1 VNLRHLLLVFALL
14 VTVETKAMN
23 LNDTFN
29 LLTTP
34 VAASNAQQ
42 QSLGT
47 AFFYHRLAPPED
59 PTKKGPQWRAVQD
72 TWLVTNRHVVLP
84 KVGEKEVAPDTFA
97 FHLRKIVDKRLQ
109 WEPIVLPRDQLLRR
123 AKFHTDPSV
132 DVSLVKVQD
141 LITDRI
147 AKKDSQYLQY
157 YAVSRE
163 NFAGE
168 NNIEVQASD
177 DIVVVGYPRGFYDE
191 VNLFPI
197 VKAGIVASR
206 WGAHFG
212 GKPFFLIDAKLFPG
226 SSGSIVVSK
235 PIDIVVRGG
244 QVFHAPEKQF
254 AFLGI
259 YSGEPFR
266 EGCTIEAEDLVIKQ
280 KLGFNVGIV
289 WYAWLVEDIIERGV
303 DFKP

>member
-1 VNLRHLLLVFALL
+1 
-14 VTVETKAMN
+14 MD

-29 LLTTP
+29 LMTTP
-34 VAASNAQQ
+34 VAASVAQWET
-42 QSLGT
+42 LGT
-47 AFFYHRLAPPED
+47 TFFYHRLAPPED
-59 PTKKGPQWRAVQD
+59 PTKKEPQWRAVQD

-84 KVGEKEVAPDTFA
+84 KIGETEHAPDTFT
-97 FHLRKIVDKRLQ
+97 FHLRKIVEKNLR
-109 WEPIVLPRDQLLRR
+109 WEAVVLPGAELLQR
-123 AKFHTDPSV
+123 ARFHSDPSV
-132 DVSLVKVQD
+132 DVAVARVQD
-141 LITDRI
+141 VITDRI
-147 AKKDSQYLQY
+147 AKQDVQYLQY

-168 NNIEVQASD
+168 NYVDVQASD
-177 DIVVVGYPRGFYDE
+177 DVVVVGYPRGFYDE

-212 GKPFFLIDAKLFPG
+212 GQPFFLIDAKLFPG

-244 QVFHAPEKQF
+244 QLFHSAEKQF
-254 AFLGI
+254 AFLGV

-266 EGCTIEAEDLVIKQ
+266 EGRTIEAEDLVIKQ

-289 WYAWLVEDIIERGV
+289 WYAWLIEEIIDKGVEFE
-303 DFKP
+303 P

>member
-1 VNLRHLLLVFALL
+1 
-14 VTVETKAMN
+14 MN

-34 VAASNAQQ
+34 VAASVVGQ

-47 AFFYHRLAPPED
+47 AFFFHRLAPPED

-72 TWLVTNRHVVLP
+72 TWLITNRHAVLLRA
-84 KVGEKEVAPDTFA
+84 GDKELHPETFT
-97 FHLRKIVDKRLQ
+97 FHLRKIVDKSLE
-109 WEPIVLPRDQLLRR
+109 WEEVVLPRAQLFER
-123 AKFHTDPSV
+123 ARFHSDPDI
-132 DVSLVKVQD
+132 DVAAIRVQD

-147 AKKDSQYLQY
+147 AKKDAQYLQY

-168 NNIEVQASD
+168 NNIDVQASD
-177 DIVVVGYPRGFYDE
+177 DVIVVGYPRGFYDE

-206 WGAHFG
+206 WGAHFS
-212 GKPFFLIDAKLFPG
+212 GKPYFLIDAKLFPG

-244 QVFHAPEKQF
+244 QLLHSSEKQF

-266 EGCTIEAEDLVIKQ
+266 EGRTIEVEDLIIKQ

-289 WYAWLVEDIIERGV
+289 WYAWLVEEIIDNGV
-303 DFKP
+303 KLKL